1 MPNLSR
7 YGANRMP
14 AEWEPQKSTWIAWP
28 HNKKDWPGKF
38 RNIPNV
44 FAVIT
49 SALSKVQLVNI
60 LVNNKSDYGHVVAT
74 LKKFGTK
81 LNNIRLINCKTDRSW
96 TRDSLPIFLKV
107 KNDKKI
113 MSKWQF
119 NAWAKYKNFKKDN
132 KAYLKIKKKNKI
144 KVIKPKFKNRKIVLE
159 GGSIDVNGN
168 GLLLTTKQCLISKIQ
183 ERNKGFKTK
192 DYEKIFNKFLGINKT
207 IWLNNGIEGDD
218 THGHIDDI
226 ARFVD
231 KNKIFIAKENNKH
244 EKNFKSLNE
253 NIQILENFKKEN
265 KKKLKIVHIPMPK
278 PKKINGIR
286 VPASYLNFY
295 IANKIVLVPTFKDH
309 KDKMVLKIFKRHFK
323 SRKIIPVDCSV
334 LVWGFG
340 TIHCLTQ
347 QEPI

>member
-7 YGANRMP
+7 YGAYRMP

-119 NAWAKYKNFKKDN
+119 NAWAKYKNFKNDN
-132 KAYLKIKKKNKI
+132 AINLKISKNKEYKI
-144 KVIKPKFKNRKIVLE
+144 LNIIYKNKSVTLE

-168 GLLLTTKQCLISKIQ
+168 GLLLTTKECLLSKIQ
-183 ERNKGFKTK
+183 ERNPGLGIK
-192 DYEKIFNKFLGINKT
+192 DYTTIFKKILGVRKI
-207 IWLNNGIEGDD
+207 IWLEKGISGDD
-218 THGHIDDI
+218 THGHIDDV
-226 ARFVD
+226 ARFVS
-231 KNKIFIAKENNKH
+231 KNKVFLAVENNKKD
-244 EKNFKSLNE
+244 KNFKNLKKNLDILNKT
-253 NIQILENFKKEN
+253 IID
-265 KKKLKIVHIPMPK
+265 KKKLKIIKIPMPS
-278 PKKINGIR
+278 PKIIKGTR
-286 VPASYLNFY
+286 VPVTYLNFY
-295 IANKIVLVPTFKDH
+295 IANKIVLVPVFNDA
-309 KDKMVLKIFKRHFK
+309 KDKIVINIFKKNFK
-323 SRKIIPVDCSV
+323 SRKIIPINCSE
-334 LVWGFG
+334 LIWGFG
-340 TIHCLTQ
+340 AIHCMTQ
-347 QEPI
+347 QEPN

>member
-1 MPNLSR
+1 MPNLKR
-7 YGANRMP
+7 YGAYRMP
-14 AEWEPQKSTWIAWP
+14 AEWELQKSTWIAWP

-38 RNIPNV
+38 QSIPNV
-44 FAVIT
+44 FAVII

-60 LVNNKSDYGHVVAT
+60 LVNNKSDHREVVVA

-81 LNNIRLINCKTDRSW
+81 INNIRLINCKTDRSW
-96 TRDSLPIFLKV
+96 TRDSLPIFLKF

-113 MSKWQF
+113 LSKWKF
-119 NAWAKYKNFKKDN
+119 NAWAKYKNFKKGN
-132 KAYLKIKKKNKI
+132 KAYLKIKKTTKI

-168 GLLLTTKQCLISKIQ
+168 GLLITTKQCLISKIQ
-183 ERNKGFKTK
+183 ERNKGFETK
-192 DYEKIFNKFLGINKT
+192 DYEKIFKKFLGINKI

-226 ARFVD
+226 ARFVNKD
-231 KNKIFIAKENNKH
+231 KIFIAKESNKQ
-244 EKNFKSLNE
+244 EKNFKNLNE
-253 NIQILENFKKEN
+253 NIEILKEFKN
-265 KKKLKIVHIPMPK
+265 KNQKKLKIVQIPMPK
-278 PKKINGIR
+278 PKKINGTR

-295 IANKIVLVPTFKDH
+295 IANKIVLVPTFKDP
-309 KDKMVLKIFKRHFK
+309 KDEIVLKIFKRHFK
-323 SRKIIPVDCSV
+323 SREIIPVDCSI

-347 QEPI
+347 QEPN